1 MDSKWKWPALKIA
14 RWGLQ
19 HGEFFDLYDVA
30 YQFGMPPHEAGKV
43 MSYLRSLRHVEK
55 EAETRRCKPEPGRMA
70 CRRIFIKVLA
80 IHSDPDK
87 VQMCQAT

>member
-19 HGEFFDLYDVA
+19 HGQFFDLYDVA
-30 YQFGMPPHEAGKV
+30 YRLGIPPHEAGKV

-55 EAETRRCKPEPGRMA
+55 EAETCQGDLH
-70 CRRIFIKVLA
+70 VLA
-80 IHSDPDK
+80 GHQGVSPPPRGNRRF
-87 VQMCQAT
+87 MAAFS